1 VDVSVLD
8 SCVSPE
14 DSHESGRKTC
24 RLAGDLGVAEPGY
37 INHLPIHAPFSRRE
51 GSVFSL
57 HSSSMKSLPWR
68 FPFRAQWARAGGAE
82 VAPSPAPLARE
93 WPSPVLA
100 WVGHEKTIAL
110 RGFEWQAD
118 ADHLCAWQ
126 RETYAINFP
135 DFKLSLEFAQ
145 AFRSDLRRAFLDT
158 NHALWMLDDP
168 ATGPCG
174 FIWVVLCT
182 NSWTNER
189 YGYVNNLF
197 IEGAKRGGH
206 LGEELLSHAGT
217 WFKARR
223 VERLRLTVT
232 ASNESAVRL
241 YERAGFSVERLEME
255 KKL

>member
-1 VDVSVLD
+1 MPNSSGCLPRVFVRRSVRVRPTL
-8 SCVSPE
+8 
-14 DSHESGRKTC
+14 
-24 RLAGDLGVAEPGY
+24 LG
-37 INHLPIHAPFSRRE
+37 
-51 GSVFSL
+51 
-57 HSSSMKSLPWR
+57 MKSLPWR
-68 FPFRAQWARAGGAE
+68 FPFLASWTRAGGGK
-82 VAPSPAPLARE
+82 VVSAPTILVRE
-93 WPSPVLA
+93 WPSPVLR
-100 WVGHEKTIAL
+100 WVGNEGAIAL

-135 DFKLSLEFAQ
+135 DFKLSVEFAQ
-145 AFRSDLRRAFLDT
+145 AFRADLRRAFLDA
-158 NHALWMLDDP
+158 NHALWMLDDV
-168 ATGPCG
+168 ASGPCG

-197 IEGAKRGGH
+197 VESEKRGGH
-206 LGEELLSHAGT
+206 LGEELLTHAGS
-217 WFKARR
+217 WFQARH

-241 YERAGFSVERLEME
+241 YERAGFAVERLEME

>member
-1 VDVSVLD
+1 
-8 SCVSPE
+8 
-14 DSHESGRKTC
+14 
-24 RLAGDLGVAEPGY
+24 
-37 INHLPIHAPFSRRE
+37 
-51 GSVFSL
+51 
-57 HSSSMKSLPWR
+57 MKSLPWR

-100 WVGHEKTIAL
+100 WVGREKTMAL
-110 RGFEWQAD
+110 RSFEWQAD

-135 DFKLSLEFAQ
+135 EFKLSLEFAQ

-197 IEGAKRGGH
+197 IESARRGGH
-206 LGEELLSHAGT
+206 LGEDLLSHAGT